1 MTNEPLANR
10 GRPKL
15 YGKLNGILKCALI
28 TGAVGVLLAAGGGAA
43 LADGFAANRFLASEY
58 QVLGGGAGTTWQGQA
73 RQVSAGFTQIGGQ
86 SAGGAPSEF
95 GSSAPR
101 QEEQDDGGPS
111 VTGEKVKAGLL
122 SAVLP
127 GAGQYYNGQKKK
139 AYIMGGIE
147 VAIWTAWFVFDAQGD
162 NKRDDSEEWAA
173 IYAGTSGSHADSYWQ
188 DVGHYANSDVYNESV
203 LREARALGEQ
213 PSGLVGGSDTWQWV
227 NEDRQNGYSKL
238 RADGNSAYDRRDFM
252 ILFAVLN
259 RAVSVVD
266 AVIGAGKSD
275 GVLETEVLGLNL
287 EMQMLPSFSD
297 PGARC
302 VVSRSF

>member
-1 MTNEPLANR
+1 MHLD
-10 GRPKL
+10 KL
-15 YGKLNGILKCALI
+15 YCKERDMMMPKQMTLPVILLIALA
-28 TGAVGVLLAAGGGAA
+28 TGQVLAEDSAAPSFLRTEFEVMGGAA
-43 LADGFAANRFLASEY
+43 SSRWQAQTRGNSLGF
-58 QVLGGGAGTTWQGQA
+58 Q
-73 RQVSAGFTQIGGQ
+73 QIGGQ
-86 SAGGAPSEF
+86 GRGGAPEEF
-95 GSSAPR
+95 GSSEPVAD
-101 QEEQDDGGPS
+101 EVSGPS
-111 VTGEKVKAGLL
+111 NTGTKVKAGLL

-127 GAGQYYNGQKKK
+127 GAGQFYNGQKKK

-147 VAIWTAWFVFDAQGD
+147 VGIWTAYFVFDQQGD

-173 IYAGTSGSHADSYWQ
+173 IYAGTSGEHAESYWQ
-188 DVGHYANSDVYNESV
+188 DVGHYANSDDYNEAV
-203 LREARALGEQ
+203 LREARATGEA
-213 PSGLVGGSDTWQWV
+213 PSGLVIGADAWQWV
-227 NEDRQNGYSKL
+227 NDERQLGYSML

-252 ILFAVLN
+252 ILFAVIN

-287 EMQMLPSFSD
+287 EMQMLPSFRD